1 LQFLAEAKLIQRADE
16 RSAVISLGEVDLG
29 GVYAPGIN
37 LSGADLSG
45 AYWRDAVLRDAV
57 LSNAYLMDATVTE
70 EQLEQAES
78 LKGAT
83 MPDGQKLKSEDN
95 PDGPTFEDWLKD
107 KKAREEGE

>member
-16 RSAVISLGEVDLG
+16 MSAVISLREADLG
-29 GVYAPGIN
+29 GVYAPGIDLSGAD

-45 AYWRDAVLRDAV
+45 AYWRGAVLRDAVLRDAV
-57 LSNAYLMDATVTE
+57 LSNAYLKDATVTE

-83 MPDGQKLKSEDN
+83 MPNGQEY
-95 PDGPTFEDWLKD
+95 EDWLKD
-107 KKAREEGE
+107 KE

>member
-16 RSAVISLGEVDLG
+16 MSAVISLREADLG
-29 GVYAPGIN
+29 GVYAPGIDLSGAD

-45 AYWRDAVLRDAV
+45 AYWRGAVLRDAVLRDAVLRDAV
-57 LSNAYLMDATVTE
+57 LSNAYLKDATVTE

-83 MPDGQKLKSEDN
+83 MPNGQEY
-95 PDGPTFEDWLKD
+95 EDWLKD
-107 KKAREEGE
+107 KE